1 MDSDFLVFIQT
12 GRLSSN
18 KPYSKKN
25 NEELQ
30 EPNVVPV
37 LVKTVPRV
45 RTEIGAPAAAA
56 RINGPL
62 RTPQFLRTV
71 STMAY
76 LSDDTP
82 SVLSAIR
89 QSTIEAR
96 LAVAMD

>member
-1 MDSDFLVFIQT
+1 MDSNFLVFAQT
-12 GRLSSN
+12 RCYSSN
-18 KPYSKKN
+18 EPFSKKN

-30 EPNVVPV
+30 EQTVVLV
-37 LVKTVPRV
+37 LVKTLPRV

-62 RTPQFLRTV
+62 RTPQLLRTV
-71 STMAY
+71 STMGY

-96 LAVAMD
+96 LDVAMD